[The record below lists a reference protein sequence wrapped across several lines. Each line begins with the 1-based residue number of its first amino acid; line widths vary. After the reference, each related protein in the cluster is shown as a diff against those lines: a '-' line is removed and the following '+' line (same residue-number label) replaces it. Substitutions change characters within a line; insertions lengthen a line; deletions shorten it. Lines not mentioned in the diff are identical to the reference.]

1 MLSVLKLNVIAS
13 IVIEPTKTYPRK
25 LLIKIAQGFLAR
37 AGICQILAKNLT
49 VNTN

>member
-1 MLSVLKLNVIAS
+1 MLSVLKLNVIGS

-37 AGICQILAKNLT
+37 AGIHQFLAKNLT
-49 VNTN
+49 GNTN